1 MSYTR
6 LRELGNKL
14 YFRIGDV
21 ARFLEIKIPSA
32 RVLCSRYQKKGL
44 ILRLKKDFY
53 ILREKWDNLSLEE
66 FFKISNFLQV
76 PSYISLMNALSYY
89 EITTQMQ
96 KDFFESAS
104 LRRSKR
110 LSLDGVIFNYYKLKR
125 EYYFGFQKTKEIFIA
140 LPEKAFL
147 DSIYLYS
154 LGKYKFDLSSLD
166 LSKLNLNKLKEMLA
180 TYPFNIKKAIKK
192 ICGI

>member
-1 MSYTR
+1 
-6 LRELGNKL
+6 
-14 YFRIGDV
+14 
-21 ARFLEIKIPSA
+21 
-32 RVLCSRYQKKGL
+32 
-44 ILRLKKDFY
+44 
-53 ILREKWDNLSLEE
+53 LREKWDNLSLEE